1 LTEHVRQK
9 NAVQEIDDTKLIS
22 SAIDK
27 CNLRPEYKRLL
38 KILYVERGFADV
50 GYRMATD
57 TCAINTNAANNTRD
71 IIDAMNSGFRGISDR
86 MTAQEIATKDAQIAA
101 QAQKIFG
108 LELAASQQ
116 AQNQYLVSQLGCKAP
131 VPAFNVPAPWQY
143 GNYGCSDCGNY

>member
-1 LTEHVRQK
+1 MTEHVRQK
-9 NAVQEIDDTKLIS
+9 NAVQEIDDTELIS

-27 CNLRPEYKRLL
+27 CNLKPEYKRLL
-38 KILYVERGFADV
+38 KILYVERG
-50 GYRMATD
+50 
-57 TCAINTNAANNTRD
+57 CL
-71 IIDAMNSGFRGISDR
+71 
-86 MTAQEIATKDAQIAA
+86 EDAQIAA

-143 GNYGCSDCGNY
+143 GNYGCSDCSNY